1 MRKWFL
7 ILIILFILFLLTGAV
22 CAEEV
27 IGIETDTL
35 TEGLD
40 GEVAELLP
48 EFSSDGRVD
57 FWESL
62 KTVFFGSLTSVR
74 DGYRSALRLCAV
86 LLAVATLCAIAST
99 ARQNPVDAATIAGAL
114 ALTVAVLST
123 FSAMI
128 GLATQTVQDIAA
140 YGACF
145 LPVMASCTM
154 MSGGVTSAS
163 SLYAGTVLFSELL
176 MQLISKLLVPAVMVY
191 LLLAMAEAA
200 LSNQMLSEIRELV
213 GWLISKTLRVLMYIF
228 IGYISVTGVLS
239 GSSDAATLKATKA
252 AISGMIPVVGSIV
265 SDASESL
272 IASATMLK
280 SAVGIFGML
289 AVIAISLVPFL
300 TVGTHYLMLK
310 VTAAVSGTVG
320 LKPHVKLLKNFST
333 AMGYLLA
340 MCGTCALLL
349 LISTVCF
356 LKVVQ

>member
-1 MRKWFL
+1 MRRFFL
-7 ILIILFILFLLTGAV
+7 IFAIVLLLTGAV
-22 CAEEV
+22 CAEEIV
-27 IGIETDTL
+27 GIDTDAL

-40 GEVAELLP
+40 GDVTDLLP
-48 EFSSDGRVD
+48 EFSADGGTDFSD
-57 FWESL
+57 SL

-74 DGYRSALRLCAV
+74 DGYRSALKLCAV
-86 LLAVATLCAIAST
+86 LLAISTLCSVAS
-99 ARQNPVDAATIAGAL
+99 AKHHAVDAATVAGAL
-114 ALTVAVLST
+114 GLTVAVLST

-145 LPVMASCTM
+145 LPVMASATM

-163 SLYAGTVLFSELL
+163 SLYAGTVLFSEVL
-176 MQLISKLLVPAVMVY
+176 MQLISKLLVPAVTVY
-191 LLLAMAEAA
+191 LLAAMVEAA
-200 LSNQMLSEIRELV
+200 LSNQILSELRELL
-213 GWLISKTLRVLMYIF
+213 GWLISKSLRILMYLF

-239 GSSDAATLKATKA
+239 GTSDAATLKATKA

-272 IASATMLK
+272 IASASVLK
-280 SAVGIFGML
+280 SAVGVFGML
-289 AVIAISLVPFL
+289 AVIAICLVPFL

-320 LKPHVKLLKNFST
+320 LKSHVKLLKNFST

-340 MCGTCALLL
+340 MCGVCALLL